1 MVELVLRQSKGLV
14 YFLQLNADRIYTL
27 GTVVVG
33 LMAGAFLGT
42 ALLNP

>member
-1 MVELVLRQSKGLV
+1 MELVVQQSRGLL
-14 YFLQLNADRIYTL
+14 YFLQLNADRIFTL
-27 GTVVVG
+27 GTVIVG

>member
-1 MVELVLRQSKGLV
+1 MQLVVQSYQGLSF
-14 YFLQLNADRIYTL
+14 FLQLNSDRIFTL
-27 GTVVVG
+27 GTVIVG

>member
-1 MVELVLRQSKGLV
+1 MEMVVQQSRGLL
-14 YFLQLNADRIYTL
+14 YFLQLNADRIFTL
-27 GTVVVG
+27 GTVIVG